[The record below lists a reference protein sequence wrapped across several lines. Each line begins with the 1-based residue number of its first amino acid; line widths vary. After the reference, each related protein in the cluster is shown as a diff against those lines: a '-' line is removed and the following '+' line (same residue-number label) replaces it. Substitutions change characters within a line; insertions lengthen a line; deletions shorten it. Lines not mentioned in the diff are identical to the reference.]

1 MLAHL
6 RLAFRTL
13 SKTPFVTTVAVVS
26 LALGIG
32 ANTAIFSIFDRILLR
47 PLPVPDAG
55 ALVNLVAPGPKPGS
69 NSCGLAGG
77 CEYVF
82 SYPMFRDLEKLQT
95 VFTGLAAHVIFGA
108 NVAAR
113 GQTLNTDGLQVSGSY
128 FPTLGVQPA
137 LGRLFTPT
145 DDTAPG
151 GHPVVVLS
159 HDFWSS
165 RFGLDPAV
173 LNEQMV
179 VNGVSLTVV
188 GVTARGFTGTS
199 TGSSPD
205 LFVPLSMRETLIPGW
220 KGFENRRTY
229 WAYVFGRLKPG
240 VSMAQAAAALDP
252 PYRAILND
260 VEAPLQ
266 AGMSDQTMARF
277 RARSLQFEPGARGQ
291 SDVDDE
297 ARTPLMLLL
306 GVTALVLLTACA
318 NVANLLL
325 ARGAG
330 RAGEMAVR
338 LSIGAG
344 RGQLLTQLLVES
356 CALALAGG
364 IAGMLVAS
372 WTLTL
377 VRSLM
382 PPQAVRTIPESL
394 DPGVLI
400 FALGVSLVTGV
411 LFGLY
416 PALHSTRPDLLSV
429 LKNQAG
435 QPGGARAAARFRAAL
450 ATTQVALSMALL
462 VAAGLFIKSLYNV
475 SKVDLGLQTAQLVN
489 FGLSPDL
496 NGYTPA
502 QSVAFFQRVED
513 AVAALPGVT
522 AVSGSRVAL
531 ISGSNWNSSVGVQG
545 FEAGPDTNVSSAT
558 TSVGPGF
565 FSTLGI
571 PLITGREFTRADVL
585 GAPKVAI
592 VNQAFARKFNLGNDV
607 VGKRMSAG
615 RDATALDIEIVGL
628 VQDAKYS
635 EVRDAIPAQ
644 FFTPYA
650 QDERAGSLSFYAR
663 ASGDGAAMLAS
674 VQAAV
679 RGLDPNLPIENPKT
693 MAQQVDETLFLERMV
708 STLSALFAGLATLLA
723 AVGLYGVLAYTVS
736 QRTREFGLRMA
747 LGADG
752 AMVRGLVLR
761 QVLWMTVVGGAV
773 GLALAVGIGRGAQ
786 SLLFELQGW
795 DPAVL
800 SLSAVLLSGVAFGAG
815 FIPALRASRIAP
827 MVALRDE

>member
-1 MLAHL
+1 MPAHL
-6 RLAFRTL
+6 RLAIRTL
-13 SKTPFVTTVAVVS
+13 LKAPFVTAVAVVS

-47 PLPVPDAG
+47 PLPVPDTG

-69 NSCGLAGG
+69 QSCNQAGE
-77 CEYVF
+77 CQHVF
-82 SYPMFRDLEKLQT
+82 SYPMFRDLERLQT

-108 NVAAR
+108 NVASR
-113 GQTLNTDGLQVSGSY
+113 GQTLNTDGMQVSGSY

-137 LGRLFTPT
+137 LGRLFTPN

-188 GVTARGFTGTS
+188 GVAARGFTGTT
-199 TGSSPD
+199 TGAMPD

-220 KGFENRRTY
+220 KGFDNRRTY

-240 VSMAQAAAALDP
+240 VSIAQATAALES

-277 RARSLQFEPGARGQ
+277 KTRTLQLEPGARGQ
-291 SDVDDE
+291 SSVDDE

-306 GVTALVLLTACA
+306 GVTVLVLVTACA

-356 CALALAGG
+356 CVLALAGG
-364 IAGMLVAS
+364 LAGLLVAR

-377 VRSLM
+377 IRSIM
-382 PPQAVRTIPESL
+382 PPQAARTIPESL
-394 DPGVLI
+394 DPGVLL
-400 FALGVSLVTGV
+400 FALGVSLATGI

-435 QPGGARAAARFRAAL
+435 QPGGARAAARFRAGL

-475 SKVDLGLQTAQLVN
+475 SKVDLGLQTSQLVV
-489 FGLSPDL
+489 FGISPDL
-496 NGYTPA
+496 NGYTPT

-522 AVSGSRVAL
+522 AVSGSMVAL

-545 FEAGPDTNVSSAT
+545 FEAAPDTNTSSSFSA
-558 TSVGPGF
+558 VGPGF

-571 PLITGREFTRADVL
+571 PLITGREFTRADAL

-607 VGKRMSAG
+607 VGTRMSAG

-635 EVRDAIPAQ
+635 EVRDAVPPQ

-650 QDERAGSLSFYAR
+650 QDERAGSLTFYAR
-663 ASGDGAAMLAS
+663 ARGDGAAMLAS

-693 MAQQVDETLFLERMV
+693 MAQQVYDTIFLERMI

-747 LGADG
+747 LGADA
-752 AMVRGLVLR
+752 AMVRALVLK
-761 QVLWMTVVGGAV
+761 QVLRMTLIGGAV
-773 GLALAVGIGRGAQ
+773 GLALAIGIGRGAQ
-786 SLLFELQGW
+786 ALLFEMQGW

-800 SLSAVLLSGVAFGAG
+800 SVSAVLLGAVAFAAG
-815 FIPALRASRIAP
+815 LLPALRASRIAP
-827 MVALRDE
+827 MVALRNE